1 MDVLDSVRRAVRHY
15 PGGLDA
21 VALRLGKSPSTL
33 EKELRAAPQYKL
45 GAMDAAEIAAMCTQ
59 LGTPHALD
67 YPTRLAEHCG
77 ATLLPLP
84 HGLQPDSITAGAV
97 AGLMRELADVVG
109 AVAAA
114 DADGDQ
120 GVAAATD
127 DHGTAGSTG
136 WRGVAAASPSTRRIS
151 ATSSPH
157 CSGLPAKPSMPAS
170 TAAC

>member
-15 PGGLDA
+15 PGGLEA

-84 HGLQPDSITAGAV
+84 QGLQPDSITAGAV

-114 DADGDQ
+114 DSDGE
-120 GVAAATD
+120 
-127 DHGTAGSTG
+127 
-136 WRGVAAASPSTRRIS
+136 IS
-151 ATSSPH
+151 ANELKVIQLQWAELVG
-157 CSGLPAKPSMPAS
+157 SGQQLMLALEAKHEATMAKWV
-170 TAAC
+170 TRQGGAA